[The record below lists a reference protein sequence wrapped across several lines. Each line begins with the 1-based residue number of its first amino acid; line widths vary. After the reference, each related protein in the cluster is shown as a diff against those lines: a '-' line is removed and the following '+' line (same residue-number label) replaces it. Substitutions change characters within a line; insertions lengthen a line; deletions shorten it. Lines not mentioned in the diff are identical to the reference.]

1 MVEYVKI
8 TKEQFIELQ
17 RLAQIA
23 KKYAEGS
30 KKGATEMNRKQFEGK
45 TQEEISEMMR
55 ERAKKAHEAR
65 RQNKIARQN
74 DK

>member
-1 MVEYVKI
+1 MKMIEITEAQYREYMELLNTHKI
-8 TKEQFIELQ
+8 KSDTGRRMIDEV
-17 RLAQIA
+17 
-23 KKYAEGS
+23 
-30 KKGATEMNRKQFEGK
+30 NRKQFAGK

-65 RQNKIARQN
+65 RQNKLAKQS